1 MALLRPFLAIFLST
15 TFIAFIKL
23 RFCRSFQCAQSIK
36 ILIGSKGMTSI
47 TIFALFPILEFCK
60 KKNGNLQLMSGH
72 FTTISG
78 HFSAKYNKVF
88 HKTEV
93 PMVVLMCFVYLY
105 LNWIKSYNIILV
117 KNIFFHASFQG

>member
-23 RFCRSFQCAQSIK
+23 RFCRSFQCAQPIK

-60 KKNGNLQLMSGH
+60 KKNGNLQLIYGH

-105 LNWIKSYNIILV
+105 LHWIKSYNIILV